1 MHFLP
6 QGSEHILCIPAQV
19 GAEDKHFVRGRNT
32 ARQRRLHHA
41 QFHGVGAGF
50 KDGEDPGF
58 AGLAAQPFEGGAD
71 RRRVM
76 RKVVI
81 DADPTG
87 HTSQL
92 HSPLYA
98 HEVAKRCDCPCGLHA
113 SMGRC
118 GYRGECVQSIVLAL
132 QLPVQAAKGLPA
144 VGHLEAAIGVGGSR
158 EPAGLDAKYF
168 DRTPLAHV
176 QHSPKG
182 RFGAV
187 DNQPART
194 RHNTHQ
200 MMELPLDSR
209 NIGEDVSMIELKIVQ
224 DRGFGAIVDKLG
236 ALVEKCRVIFVS
248 FDHEKRGVC
257 VPRRYGEIA
266 GYATDQEPWL
276 QPSLF

>member
-1 MHFLP
+1 MTGYVKTTTDNQFVEYPYGAHELQRDNPEANYDYFCDFASIFP
-6 QGSEHILCIPAQV
+6 DTPA
-19 GAEDKHFVRGRNT
+19 ATRD
-32 ARQRRLHHA
+32 
-41 QFHGVGAGF
+41 
-50 KDGEDPGF
+50 GF
-58 AGLAAQPFEGGAD
+58 ALSP
-71 RRRVM
+71 
-76 RKVVI
+76 VVI

-209 NIGEDVSMIELKIVQ
+209 NIREDVSMIELKIVQ